1 MIGNSTV
8 YMYISKTKT
17 ADPNTHPGLARP
29 LGDGPCPWVNMKMW
43 ITGSAGDFV

>member
-1 MIGNSTV
+1 MVRNSTV
-8 YMYISKTKT
+8 SKYLNLKL
-17 ADPNTHPGLARP
+17 PYPIHPGLARP